1 MGFGIRMKQGVL
13 TDILSFMRLAGEELT
28 EMQKCVVLQYDEMSL
43 KSVLEFDNAE
53 DEIVDPYNYM
63 QNTSEVL
70 NLVFLEIN
78 LEVPKLPDLQLFRAQ
93 DFGNSKFS
101 EDIAS
106 LVRFTSS
113 IPCRSVNDPFGKTN
127 VHKNERVE
135 VNGSEVTPDKIR
147 VIEDWLLGVE
157 PKCLYTAK
165 EGQKNSS
172 SGKNENH
179 QLSNDHIPCE
189 HEDKSLEKT
198 GKLNELSSSTQ
209 YIRDSISTI
218 SETDDSLADPDYSP
232 YSPKQLQLGNLNCSS
247 HLNSE
252 ISMESTEIP
261 IATKIAL
268 ELEDE
273 SPQISKVIVLNKW
286 WRQFQKKIIVTEKI
300 FAFSV
305 KRMFLI
311 SQGICQIGMHKNSK
325 CKKIL
330 SFKKKSLNRKQAL
343 PVLRKRGNFV
353 RNRSDTILRP
363 VKRLQTKQKLTSP
376 DSFLP
381 CKYYLGFYNKNS
393 LFRHTKTIFHR
404 MRADDVGLVAK
415 KDPLICRYAY
425 SYIKGQH
432 SKGNLDLVR
441 QNMRRLAKLLQ
452 FANKE
457 NHEIKQLVDILHP
470 YHFQLIIA
478 GVSKMA
484 QYNSKTETYESPT
497 LAIHFGT
504 LIKKCCDLAYV
515 DFLQK
520 DDTNDQRKDLKIL
533 KRLIESQWADEIS
546 AQASANLN
554 QNKWNKDELLP
565 LTSDLKKLNIFL
577 QKSAAESFDNLKNN
591 ERDTQA
597 YNTLKDVLYTQII
610 LLNRRRPAEV
620 AQLKVHTFK
629 SLNLE
634 NNQTNEFEKRGTQVA
649 PTPSQQHQQP
659 ILPRSQEQP
668 QPSPSHNLAQHPVA
682 PRNKYHLRS

>member
-1 MGFGIRMKQGVL
+1 MHDPSDKAVVQRRNKRGEKEDIICPRAIRDYKFLDAAVWNINGTTKEKQNNVSGVVL
-13 TDILSFMRLAGEELT
+13 TATPYKE
-28 EMQKCVVLQYDEMSL
+28 QL
-43 KSVLEFDNAE
+43 K
-53 DEIVDPYNYM
+53 IQQTPKT
-63 QNTSEVL
+63 NTHTHSP
-70 NLVFLEIN
+70 
-78 LEVPKLPDLQLFRAQ
+78 VP
-93 DFGNSKFS
+93 
-101 EDIAS
+101 S
-106 LVRFTSS
+106 LV
-113 IPCRSVNDPFGKTN
+113 RSVNDPFGKTN

-268 ELEDE
+268 ELEDD
-273 SPQISKVIVLNKW
+273 SPQISKDTTKKRQTSQSDGQTTLLLNSMYKYDELP
-286 WRQFQKKIIVTEKI
+286 KSKI
-300 FAFSV
+300 F
-305 KRMFLI
+305 
-311 SQGICQIGMHKNSK
+311 
-325 CKKIL
+325 
-330 SFKKKSLNRKQAL
+330 
-343 PVLRKRGNFV
+343 P
-353 RNRSDTILRP
+353 
-363 VKRLQTKQKLTSP
+363 
-376 DSFLP
+376 
-381 CKYYLGFYNKNS
+381 
-393 LFRHTKTIFHR
+393 R
-404 MRADDVGLVAK
+404 MRADDVGLVAE

-425 SYIKGQH
+425 SYIKGRH

-497 LAIHFGT
+497 LAINFGT

-520 DDTNDQRKDLKIL
+520 DDTNNQRKDLKIL

-591 ERDTQA
+591 KRDTQA

-620 AQLKVHTFK
+620 AQLKVHT
-629 SLNLE
+629 LNLL
-634 NNQTNEFEKRGTQVA
+634 T
-649 PTPSQQHQQP
+649 
-659 ILPRSQEQP
+659 
-668 QPSPSHNLAQHPVA
+668 
-682 PRNKYHLRS
+682 